1 MLYDKTS
8 KGGILYNGDFFLV
21 DDLENAKI
29 NKWHQQNKKQ
39 YGVGFCPGVNCIES
53 KKILNLKIED
63 ICLVIDCHI

>member
-29 NKWHQQNKKQ
+29 NKWHQQNKK
-39 YGVGFCPGVNCIES
+39 
-53 KKILNLKIED
+53 
-63 ICLVIDCHI
+63 